1 MNLNQIISEEIN
13 RFLVNEIFY
22 ETSDNENSKG
32 KNHSKSVDQI
42 EKERKRDGNAMNSE
56 DESEIRNIVNNN
68 DLINVAA
75 LARKVFP
82 DHTPEGAQSQL
93 RKQLKGIKNDTG
105 KQYHIKQRVGQEIRK
120 QLQKL

>member
-1 MNLNQIISEEIN
+1 MNINKIITEEIN
-13 RFLVNEIFY
+13 KYINESFF
-22 ETSDNENSKG
+22 EAESEPKDSKF
-32 KNHSKSVDQI
+32 KDQI
-42 EKERKRDGNAMNSE
+42 EKEKRRDGNALNSE
-56 DESEIRNIVNNN
+56 DESEIRNVVNNN

-93 RKQLKGIKNDTG
+93 RKQLKGETNDTG
-105 KQYHIKQRVGQEIRK
+105 KEYHIKQRVGQEIRK

>member
-1 MNLNQIISEEIN
+1 MNLRQIISEEIN
-13 RFLVNEIFY
+13 KYINESFF
-22 ETSDNENSKG
+22 EADSNQQNNKF
-32 KNHSKSVDQI
+32 KDQS
-42 EKERKRDGNAMNSE
+42 EKEKRRDGNTMNSE
-56 DESEIRNIVNNN
+56 DESEIRNMVNNS

-93 RKQLKGIKNDTG
+93 RKQLKGLKNDTG

-120 QLQKL
+120 QMQQL

>member
-1 MNLNQIISEEIN
+1 MNINKIITEEIN
-13 RFLVNEIFY
+13 KYINESFF
-22 ETSDNENSKG
+22 EAESEPQV
-32 KNHSKSVDQI
+32 KNNKFKDQI
-42 EKERKRDGNAMNSE
+42 EKEKRRDGNALNSE

-93 RKQLKGIKNDTG
+93 RKQLKGETNDTG
-105 KQYHIKQRVGQEIRK
+105 KEYHIKQRVGQEIRK

>member
-1 MNLNQIISEEIN
+1 MNLNKIISEEIN

-22 ETSDNENSKG
+22 EDSNNDTTKRNF
-32 KNHSKSVDQI
+32 HSKSDDQI
-42 EKERKRDGNAMNSE
+42 EKEKKRDGNALNSE
-56 DESEIRNIVNNN
+56 DESEIRNIVNSN

-93 RKQLKGIKNDTG
+93 RKQLKGETNDTG
-105 KQYHIKQRVGQEIRK
+105 KEYHIKQRVGQEIRK

>member
-1 MNLNQIISEEIN
+1 MNLRQIISEEIN
-13 RFLVNEIFY
+13 KYINESFF
-22 ETSDNENSKG
+22 ETDSKKQDNKF
-32 KNHSKSVDQI
+32 KDQT
-42 EKERKRDGNAMNSE
+42 EKEKKRDGNAMNSE
-56 DESEIRNIVNNN
+56 DESEIRNMVNNS

-93 RKQLKGIKNDTG
+93 RKQLKGLKNDTG

-120 QLQKL
+120 QMQQL

>member
-1 MNLNQIISEEIN
+1 MNLDRIISEEIN
-13 RFLVNEIFY
+13 RYINESFF
-22 ETSDNENSKG
+22 EAEDNQPKHNKFKE
-32 KNHSKSVDQI
+32 QQ
-42 EKERKRDGNAMNSE
+42 EKEKRRDGNTMNSE
-56 DESEIRNIVNNN
+56 DESEIRNVVNTN
-68 DLINVAA
+68 DMINVAA

-105 KQYHIKQRVGQEIRK
+105 KEYHIKQRVGQEIRK